1 MTDENFNRDYRID
14 QLNKKGESFGNDV
27 SEKRRYKF
35 KFKEILKDE
44 RRFRNR
50 SEFNIEDKICSLRQT
65 YHIKREDW
73 FGDTKLNGVNCRR
86 LMEKMKR

>member
-14 QLNKKGESFGNDV
+14 ELNKKREGFGNDV
-27 SEKRRYKF
+27 SKRRIYKF
-35 KFKEILKDE
+35 KLKDILKDG

-73 FGDTKLNGVNCRR
+73 FGGTKLNGVNCRR
-86 LMEKMKR
+86 SMEKMKR